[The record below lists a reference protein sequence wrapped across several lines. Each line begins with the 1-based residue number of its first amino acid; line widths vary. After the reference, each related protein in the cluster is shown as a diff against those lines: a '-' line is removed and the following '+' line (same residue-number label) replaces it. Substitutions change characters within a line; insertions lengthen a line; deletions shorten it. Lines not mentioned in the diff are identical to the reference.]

1 MSAGNFWENSVRRRE
16 FVGAC
21 AAAAL
26 AGAAAGPSTMA
37 RAASA
42 ASEPEGVPFS
52 LSVMLWTIY
61 RDLPFE
67 QRLEKVAEAGYHAVE
82 LVGEFKDWKKQ
93 DFADARRKKRE
104 LGVEFDGT
112 TGVWQPLADASARE
126 VFLKSLRE
134 FIPTMRELECT
145 RLIMQTGDAVPGLSR
160 NEMHANC
167 IETLKRGGQIAAENN
182 IELLIENIDP
192 EENPKYFLTL
202 SAEGFEIVRSVG
214 NPRVKCLY
222 DFFHEQIAA
231 GNLIAKL
238 EKNIDL
244 VGLVHVADVPG
255 RHDPGTGEIHYPNI
269 FRKLAE
275 LGYSRYVAM
284 EFMPKGETVP
294 ALSTDMFA
302 FFRGAHPAA
311 GYALRALNPHQNATV
326 VAMIDQIIPETDTP
340 GAKGARVN
348 EFIDVILT
356 EWANDTERKNFLD
369 GLAGVDKKS
378 NELFAKD
385 FADAPPPQQL
395 TLLRAL
401 DESAAFESAI
411 RPPRRDDEEED
422 RYRQLEG
429 NFFSVFK
436 NITLHGYYTSEIG
449 FTQELK
455 LQIIPGAQHGCIPR
469 GPGLGDA

>member
-1 MSAGNFWENSVRRRE
+1 MRRRE
-16 FVGAC
+16 FVSAC

-26 AGAAAGPSTMA
+26 AGAATGPSAMA
-37 RAASA
+37 RTAPA
-42 ASEPEGVPFS
+42 ASESEGMPFS
-52 LSVMLWTIY
+52 LSVMLWTVY

-93 DFADARRKKRE
+93 DFAGARRKKRE
-104 LGVEFDGT
+104 LGIEFDGT

-145 RLIMQTGDAVPGLSR
+145 RLIMQTGNTIPGLSR

-167 IETLKRGGQIAAENN
+167 IETLKRGGEIAAENN

-202 SAEGFEIVRSVG
+202 SAEGFDIVRSVG
-214 NPRVKCLY
+214 NPRVKFLY

-255 RHDPGTGEIHYPNI
+255 RHDPGTGEIYYPNI
-269 FRKLAE
+269 FRKLGE

-284 EFMPKGETVP
+284 EFMPKGEAVP
-294 ALSTDMFA
+294 AL
-302 FFRGAHPAA
+302 RAA
-311 GYALRALNPHQNATV
+311 REMALKFGRP
-326 VAMIDQIIPETDTP
+326 
-340 GAKGARVN
+340 
-348 EFIDVILT
+348 
-356 EWANDTERKNFLD
+356 
-369 GLAGVDKKS
+369 DKKQS
-378 NELFAKD
+378 SS
-385 FADAPPPQQL
+385 
-395 TLLRAL
+395 AL
-401 DESAAFESAI
+401 HSGRFYATA
-411 RPPRRDDEEED
+411 
-422 RYRQLEG
+422 
-429 NFFSVFK
+429 
-436 NITLHGYYTSEIG
+436 
-449 FTQELK
+449 
-455 LQIIPGAQHGCIPR
+455 
-469 GPGLGDA
+469 